1 MIKITKQILKK
12 ALPFFI
18 YNIIKIIYK
27 FLKDYK
33 SRNYDL
39 LKDLEYNENLFKK
52 FNINISKIKSKLNSL
67 NLSYENE
74 QLSWHYHLFIGLKDY
89 FKNQKI
95 NILEIGTHDGTFTNF
110 ISKIYS
116 NCQITTIDLDEGDKI
131 FINTYNRDDKK
142 KLNQFLKLR
151 KNNLNRYNINFIK
164 LNSINIEKYFHK
176 KKFDLIWVDGD
187 HLNPQVTIDIVNSL
201 ALLTNKGIICTDDVI
216 MNTKFKKS
224 KYISNESFLTLKHF
238 ENNKILKNYYL
249 IKRIIKSN
257 FFEKKYI
264 SISTFNNNFKF
275 PIN

>member
-1 MIKITKQILKK
+1 MIKITKHILKK
-12 ALPFFI
+12 ILPFFI
-18 YNIIKIIYK
+18 YNLIKIIYN
-27 FLKDYK
+27 FFKDYK

-52 FNINISKIKSKLNSL
+52 FNINISKIKSKLKSL
-67 NLSYENE
+67 NLLYENE

-89 FKNQKI
+89 FKNKKI
-95 NILEIGTHDGTFTNF
+95 NILEIGTHDGKFTNF
-110 ISKIYS
+110 ISKIYN
-116 NCQITTIDLDEGDKI
+116 NCQITTIDLDESDKI

-151 KNNLNRYNINFIK
+151 KNNLNRHNINFVK
-164 LNSINIEKYFHK
+164 LNSINIKKYFHK

-201 ALLTNKGIICTDDVI
+201 ALLNNKGVMCTDDVI
-216 MNTKFKKS
+216 MDTKFKKS

-238 ENNKILKNYYL
+238 ENNKMLKNYYL

-257 FFEKKYI
+257 LFEKKYI
-264 SISTFNNNFKF
+264 SISTFINNFKF

>member
-1 MIKITKQILKK
+1 MVKITKHILKK
-12 ALPFFI
+12 ILPFFI
-18 YNIIKIIYK
+18 YNLITIIYN
-27 FLKDYK
+27 FFKDYK
-33 SRNYDL
+33 SSNYDL

-67 NLSYENE
+67 NLLYENE

-89 FKNQKI
+89 FKNKKI
-95 NILEIGTHDGTFTNF
+95 NILEIGTHDGKFTNF
-110 ISKIYS
+110 ISKIYN
-116 NCQITTIDLDEGDKI
+116 NCQITTIDLDESDKI

-151 KNNLNRYNINFIK
+151 KNNLNRHNINFVK
-164 LNSINIEKYFHK
+164 LNSINIKKYFHK

-201 ALLTNKGIICTDDVI
+201 ALLNNKGVMCTDDVI
-216 MNTKFKKS
+216 MDTKFKKS

-238 ENNKILKNYYL
+238 ENNKMLKNYYL

-257 FFEKKYI
+257 LFEKKYI
-264 SISTFNNNFKF
+264 SISTFINNFKF